1 MSAAKIAASLR
12 STVWTGIFGSSPS
25 DYRPAARA
33 ARDLLGAHCYR
44 PVARN
49 LIVRFPAA
57 RLAHQPGQ
65 EGQLRVDLRRL
76 AVVGR
81 TVGVGATWP
90 FTTRSVKVGN
100 PYPQQPF

>member
-12 STVWTGIFGSSPS
+12 STVWTGTFGSSPS
-25 DYRPAARA
+25 DYRRATGA

-57 RLAHQPGQ
+57 RLARQPGQ
-65 EGQLRVDLRRL
+65 EGQLRVVLEPFTRGRGRSMGSTDRRMASPGWTAGLRRGS
-76 AVVGR
+76 A
-81 TVGVGATWP
+81 
-90 FTTRSVKVGN
+90 
-100 PYPQQPF
+100 